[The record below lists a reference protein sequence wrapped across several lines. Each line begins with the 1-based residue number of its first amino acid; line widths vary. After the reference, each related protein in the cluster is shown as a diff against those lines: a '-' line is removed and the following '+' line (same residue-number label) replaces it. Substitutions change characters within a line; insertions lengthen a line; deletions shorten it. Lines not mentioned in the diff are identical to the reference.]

1 MIDQASFQQ
10 EQRQRKQQI
19 EDRMKMQRRIESL
32 RREFEFLSKL
42 DTADV
47 NYILVKKQEQAA
59 LVLQRNFRKFQARK
73 EAEERRKGLYA
84 KVDQETVPEDSMKLQ
99 ND

>member
-10 EQRQRKQQI
+10 EQRQRKQQLD
-19 EDRMKMQRRIESL
+19 ERMKMQRRIESL

-47 NYILVKKQEQAA
+47 NYILTKKQE
-59 LVLQRNFRKFQARK
+59 
-73 EAEERRKGLYA
+73 
-84 KVDQETVPEDSMKLQ
+84 
-99 ND
+99 